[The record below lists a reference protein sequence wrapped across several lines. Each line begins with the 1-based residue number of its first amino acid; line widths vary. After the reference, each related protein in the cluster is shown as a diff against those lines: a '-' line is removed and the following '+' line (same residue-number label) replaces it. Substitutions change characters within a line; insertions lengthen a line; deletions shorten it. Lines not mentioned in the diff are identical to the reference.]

1 MTASRTGTGAGKS
14 MSTGTSAGGATGGPA
29 TMRKPPRRTAPAHKA
44 HELTWR
50 AKLRRDWPLLVM
62 NLPMLLIVLAF
73 WWIPALGNVIAFQ
86 DYNPYT
92 DGILGSPVIG
102 FTNFALLFEDPQFL
116 RAIAN
121 TLSITAFQLV
131 FYFPVPILLALLLNS
146 IVSARVRAFVQ
157 GVVYMPFFFSWV
169 LVIAIFQQM
178 FGGAGLLAQILRDHG
193 YEGIDW
199 MTNSDTFILLITS
212 QTIWKDAGWGAIIFL
227 AALSTIDPH
236 LYEAAAVD
244 GAKRWRRMWHITL
257 PGLRPVIVLLLILR
271 LGDAL
276 NVGFEQFMLQRSAV
290 GSEASEVFDTFVYWS
305 GLRTGDLGYGAAA
318 GLFKGLVG
326 LLLILA
332 ANRVAHAMGE
342 RGVYSRS

>member
-1 MTASRTGTGAGKS
+1 
-14 MSTGTSAGGATGGPA
+14 MSTVTVKKPARRGTAPPAATGPGGGAP
-29 TMRKPPRRTAPAHKA
+29 
-44 HELTWR
+44 TWR
-50 AKLRRDWPLLVM
+50 AELRRDWPLLVM
-62 NLPMLLIVLAF
+62 NLPMLLLVMAF
-73 WWIPALGNVIAFQ
+73 WWIPALGNVIALQ

-92 DGILGSPVIG
+92 GGILHSPVIG
-102 FTNFALLFEDPQFL
+102 FTNFALLFQDPQFL
-116 RAIAN
+116 RAMVN
-121 TLSITAFQLV
+121 TLSITVFQLV
-131 FYFPVPILLALLLNS
+131 FYFPIPIMLALLLNS
-146 IVSARVRAFVQ
+146 VLSARLRAFVQ
-157 GVVYMPFFFSWV
+157 GVVYLPYFFSWV
-169 LVIAIFQQM
+169 LVVAIFQQM
-178 FGGAGLLAQILRDHG
+178 FGGAGLLSQLLRERG
-193 YEGIDW
+193 YEGVDW

-212 QTIWKDAGWGAIIFL
+212 QTIWKDAGWGAIVFL
-227 AALSTIDPH
+227 AALSTINPS

-290 GSEASEVFDTFVYWS
+290 GSQASEVFDTFVYWS

-332 ANRVAHAMGE
+332 ANRVAHAFGE

>member
-1 MTASRTGTGAGKS
+1 MGVITAKRPVKQAKAAGTQEKL
-14 MSTGTSAGGATGGPA
+14 
-29 TMRKPPRRTAPAHKA
+29 H
-44 HELTWR
+44 WR
-50 AKLRRDWPLLVM
+50 AKLRRDRPLLLM
-62 NLPMLLIVLAF
+62 NLPMLLLVLAF
-73 WWIPALGNVIAFQ
+73 WWVPALGNVIAFQ

-92 DGILGSPVIG
+92 GGIIESPVIG
-102 FTNFALLFEDPQFL
+102 FTNFALLFQDPQFL
-116 RAIAN
+116 RAMAN

-131 FYFPVPILLALLLNS
+131 FYFPVPIMLALLLHS
-146 IVSARVRAFVQ
+146 IVSARLRAFVQ
-157 GVVYMPFFFSWV
+157 GVVYMPYFFSWV
-169 LVIAIFQQM
+169 LVVAIFQQM
-178 FGGAGLLAQILRDHG
+178 FGGAGLLAQLLRERGH
-193 YEGIDW
+193 EGVDW
-199 MTNSDTFILLITS
+199 MTNSDTFILLITT

-227 AALSTIDPH
+227 AALSTIDPN

-244 GAKRWRRMWHITL
+244 GARRWRRMWHITL

-290 GSEASEVFDTFVYWS
+290 GSGASEVFDTFVYWS

-332 ANRVAHAMGE
+332 ANRVAHAFGE